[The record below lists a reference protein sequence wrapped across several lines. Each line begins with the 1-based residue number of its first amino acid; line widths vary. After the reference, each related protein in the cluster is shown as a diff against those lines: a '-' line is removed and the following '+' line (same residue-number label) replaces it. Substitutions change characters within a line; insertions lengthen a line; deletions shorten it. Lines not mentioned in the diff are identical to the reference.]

1 MINCNGSSPA
11 RLQPSEQLS
20 AADAAAHAVRPRS
33 DAWPRAPLDKYVR
46 GNARSA
52 SMATHAARIV
62 LEKSASLEQLGC
74 QLSCLIAIFG
84 PVKPLAILALFT
96 LLCSCEMTGSA
107 DDAATAAEPG
117 AFERGS
123 AEWRGQ
129 KFARDRCS
137 DCHGVAPLEL
147 SPVPSAP
154 RFDAIANTPGLTRE
168 TLTDWLHR
176 SHNFP
181 REMYFDI
188 PAEHID
194 DLVAYMIT
202 LQSDDYEFHGE

>member
-1 MINCNGSSPA
+1 MYRASIT
-11 RLQPSEQLS
+11 L
-20 AADAAAHAVRPRS
+20 AVRRCPNLPRG
-33 DAWPRAPLDKYVR
+33 DADCAVTSRAPDP
-46 GNARSA
+46 GE
-52 SMATHAARIV
+52 MV
-62 LEKSASLEQLGC
+62 LEKSALFEQLGC
-74 QLSCLIAIFG
+74 QLRCLRAIFE
-84 PVKPLAILALFT
+84 PVRSVAILALSA
-96 LLCSCEMTGSA
+96 LLCSCEITGSA
-107 DDAATAAEPG
+107 DDAATAAQPG

-137 DCHGVAPLEL
+137 DCHGVAPWEP

-154 RFDAIANTPGLTRE
+154 RFDAIANTPALTKK

-176 SHNFP
+176 SHDFP